1 VVIAAAASLAGAAQF
16 ASLRIASAF
25 DPQTMDPQTMDPH
38 ALALLLYHLRVAFQ
52 IYDSLVTRDEQ
63 FKLHDGLTFIAGRAP
78 DMARQSAMQ
87 HIGILEAAKLV
98 SIVLAWRGDIVA
110 QKGSA
115 MIFALSAALY
125 GRVDIE
131 ASTVPQGT
139 FNDRQPSA

>member
-1 VVIAAAASLAGAAQF
+1 MRARLHA

-25 DPQTMDPQTMDPH
+25 DPQTMDPH
-38 ALALLLYHLRVAFQ
+38 ALALLYHSRVAFQ

-63 FKLHDGLTFIAGRAP
+63 FKLHDGSTFAADGAP
-78 DMARQSAMQ
+78 DMARQSATQ
-87 HIGILEAAKLV
+87 HIGILEAANLV
-98 SIVLAWRGDIVA
+98 SIALAWRGGIVA
-110 QKGSA
+110 QQKESA

-131 ASTVPQGT
+131 ASAVPQGN

>member
-25 DPQTMDPQTMDPH
+25 DPQTMDPH